1 MTTILHTESSPGW
14 GGQEMRVHLEL
25 IGLRERGH
33 RMLLACHPESELAKR
48 AERAGLEVW
57 CLSFRRPIDPRLTWQ
72 MHRLLTQERVELV
85 NTHSSVDSWV
95 VSLAARSARVPVV
108 RTRHLSV
115 PLKRDPFSRLV
126 YWTLCD
132 RIVTTGEAIRR
143 HLLAKL
149 RLNPSKVISIPTGVD
164 LRQLDPHTVDGKQ
177 VRHELGVQATTP
189 LIGIVAVLRS
199 WKGHRFFLEAV
210 PLIVRKVPSAR
221 FLIVGDGPLRRT
233 IGQWIEQMGLK
244 EIVMMAGHRE
254 DIPEVLAAL
263 DVVVSAST
271 AAEGVPQAL
280 LQALAMRRPV
290 VATQVGGIPEAIRH
304 EETGLLVSHGDPV
317 ALAAAITS
325 LLSDPDRG
333 ASLGNAGR
341 RLVEKEFAVETMLD
355 RLEVLYAE
363 MLTRNRA
370 NSRSVVPSSPP
381 GS

>member
-1 MTTILHTESSPGW
+1 M
-14 GGQEMRVHLEL
+14 
-25 IGLRERGH
+25 
-33 RMLLACHPESELAKR
+33 
-48 AERAGLEVW
+48 
-57 CLSFRRPIDPRLTWQ
+57 
-72 MHRLLTQERVELV
+72 
-85 NTHSSVDSWV
+85 
-95 VSLAARSARVPVV
+95 ARVPVV

-143 HLLAKL
+143 LFLEEL
-149 RLNPSKVISIPTGVD
+149 RLDPSKVISIPTGVD
-164 LRQLDPHTVDGKQ
+164 LSQLDPHAVDGRR
-177 VRHELGVQATTP
+177 VRQELGVQRATP

-221 FLIVGDGPLRRT
+221 FLIVGDGPLRRN
-233 IGQWIEQMGLK
+233 IDQWIERMGLK

-290 VATQVGGIPEAIRH
+290 VATRVGAVPEVIRH
-304 EETGLLVSHGDPV
+304 EETGLLVRPGDPA
-317 ALAAAITS
+317 ALGAAVTS
-325 LLSDPDRG
+325 LLSDPHRG
-333 ASLGNAGR
+333 ATLGMAGR
-341 RLVEKEFAVETMLD
+341 RLVEKEFTVEVMLE

-363 MLTRNRA
+363 MFALRR
-370 NSRSVVPSSPP
+370 
-381 GS
+381 GY

>member
-1 MTTILHTESSPGW
+1 
-14 GGQEMRVHLEL
+14 
-25 IGLRERGH
+25 
-33 RMLLACHPESELAKR
+33 
-48 AERAGLEVW
+48 
-57 CLSFRRPIDPRLTWQ
+57 